1 MFVFSFPLRVQLDS
15 SLFPGYVTHHQV
27 SSAVS
32 TPYVVSSCSMK
43 SVTAVDEYLVFRKMS
58 VILI

>member
-1 MFVFSFPLRVQLDS
+1 MFVFFFPLRVQLDS